1 MDINYLTTMWAIFK
15 KEINGFFSSLTGYL
29 VIVVFLLLNSL
40 FMWIVPGQFNLIENG
55 YATMESLFAIAP
67 WVFLFLVPAITMRM
81 ISEEKRTGT
90 LDLLYTRPVTELE
103 IILAKFFASWALV
116 LLSLIPTLIYF
127 WSVSRLGSP
136 PGNLD
141 VGGTWGSYIGL
152 LFLGG
157 IYASIGMF
165 ASSLSG
171 NQIVAFIIAVFLS
184 FLMYLGF
191 DFLSGVAQSG
201 HTSLMVSRLGISYH
215 YNSISRGVIDSRD
228 LLYFASVIVLFIVGT
243 RTALQ
248 SSKW

>member
-1 MDINYLTTMWAIFK
+1 MDMWALFS
-15 KEINGFFSSLTGYL
+15 KEISGFFSSLTGYV

-40 FMWIVPGQFNLIENG
+40 FMWIVPGQFNVLENG
-55 YATMESLFAIAP
+55 YATMDTLFAIAP

-90 LDLLYTRPVTELE
+90 LDLLFTRPVTELQ
-103 IILAKFFASWALV
+103 ILLAKFFASWALV
-116 LLSLIPTLIYF
+116 LFSLVPTLVYF

-136 PGNLD
+136 PGNMD

-157 IYASIGMF
+157 IYAAIGVF
-165 ASSLSG
+165 ASSLTG
-171 NQIVAFIIAVFLS
+171 NQIVAFIVAVFLS
-184 FLMYLGF
+184 FFMYLGF
-191 DFLSGVAQSG
+191 EFISGLANLGQTTYFL
-201 HTSLMVSRLGISYH
+201 SRLGISYH

-228 LLYFASVIVLFIVGT
+228 LLYFLGVMALYISGT
-243 RTALQ
+243 RTVLQ

>member
-1 MDINYLTTMWAIFK
+1 MWALFK

-40 FMWIVPGQFNLIENG
+40 FMWIVPGQFNVVENG
-55 YATMESLFAIAP
+55 YATLDTLFAIAP

-81 ISEEKRTGT
+81 FSEEKRSGT
-90 LDLLYTRPVTELE
+90 LDLLYTRPVSELQ
-103 IILAKFFASWALV
+103 IILAKFLASWVLV
-116 LLSLIPTLIYF
+116 LCSLIPTLIYF

-136 PGNLD
+136 PGNMD
-141 VGGTWGSYIGL
+141 MGGTWGSYVGL

-157 IYASIGMF
+157 IYAAIGIF
-165 ASSLSG
+165 ASSLTG
-171 NQIVAFIIAVFLS
+171 NQIVAFILAVFLC

-191 DFLSGVAQSG
+191 EFLSGIAQSG
-201 HTSLMVSRLGISYH
+201 RIVFFISRMGISHH

-228 LLYFASVIVLFIVGT
+228 MLYFAGVIFLFIVGT
-243 RTALQ
+243 RTVLQ

>member
-1 MDINYLTTMWAIFK
+1 MWALFK
-15 KEINGFFSSLTGYL
+15 KEISGFFSSLTGYL

-40 FMWIVPGQFNLIENG
+40 FMWIVPGQFNVIENG
-55 YATMESLFAIAP
+55 YATMDSLFAIAP

-81 ISEEKRTGT
+81 FSEEKRTGT
-90 LDLLYTRPVTELE
+90 LDLLYTRPVSELQ
-103 IILAKFFASWALV
+103 IILAKFLASWALV
-116 LLSLIPTLIYF
+116 LFSLLPTLIYF

-136 PGNLD
+136 PGNMD

-157 IYASIGMF
+157 IYAAIGIF
-165 ASSLSG
+165 ASSFTG
-171 NQIVAFIIAVFLS
+171 NQIVAFITAVFLS

-191 DFLSGVAQSG
+191 EFLSGIAESG
-201 HTSLMVSRLGISYH
+201 STVFLISRIGISYH

-228 LLYFASVIVLFIVGT
+228 MLYFAGVILLFIVGT
-243 RTALQ
+243 RTVLQ

>member
-1 MDINYLTTMWAIFK
+1 MWALFR
-15 KEINGFFSSLTGYL
+15 KEISGFFSSLTGYV

-55 YATMESLFAIAP
+55 YATMDSLFAIAP

-81 ISEEKRTGT
+81 FSEEKRTGT
-90 LDLLYTRPVTELE
+90 LDLLYTRPVNELQ
-103 IILAKFFASWALV
+103 IIMAKFLASWALV
-116 LLSLIPTLIYF
+116 FLSLIPTLIYF

-136 PGNLD
+136 PGNMD
-141 VGGTWGSYIGL
+141 AGGTWGSYIGL

-157 IYASIGMF
+157 IYAAIGIF
-165 ASSLSG
+165 ASSMTG

-191 DFLSGVAQSG
+191 EFLSGMWESG
-201 HTSLMVSRLGISYH
+201 RAVFLVSRMGISYH
-215 YNSISRGVIDSRD
+215 YNSISRGVVDSRD
-228 LLYFASVIVLFIVGT
+228 ILYFAGVILLFIVGT
-243 RTALQ
+243 RTLLQ